1 MVVIKQN
8 VIYDS
13 EHDLRTD
20 IYFPNDTS
28 SKTKILI
35 FWHGGG
41 FIRGS
46 KDECKNFGIKFANAG
61 FMTFIPDYRLAPRY
75 IFPAAHQDARNFI
88 DWLLNSSYTDS
99 DDQKNIV
106 QIGASAG
113 GTLALQLAGF
123 YVFPTVTWSAPVDFS
138 NWMKEHETVSPSP
151 DARSEL
157 GTSTPDEI
165 AASFYKYF
173 TVTYIGSNNHEVLQK
188 LDADSYDY
196 DNLNQLMLI
205 NSSHELVELSG
216 VFRFIHFLA
225 DSGHEVQLLT
235 LPGSGHAMAYANDYV
250 DESLDFLYQAI
261 KRNK

>member
-1 MVVIKQN
+1 
-8 VIYDS
+8 
-13 EHDLRTD
+13 
-20 IYFPNDTS
+20 
-28 SKTKILI
+28 
-35 FWHGGG
+35 
-41 FIRGS
+41 
-46 KDECKNFGIKFANAG
+46 
-61 FMTFIPDYRLAPRY
+61 MTFIPDYRLAPRY

-157 GTSTPDEI
+157 GTSAPDEI

-216 VFRFIHFLA
+216 VFRFIPFLA